1 MVGVILI
8 VGVTLG
14 VLDGVTLG
22 VTEAV
27 AVTDGVT
34 DCVAVGVGVGDGG
47 IYVYPLV
54 QLLTLLNI
62 NCGPET
68 AVVNPTPLFRLVL
81 DNTSV
86 KVCPL
91 TVISSKYESA
101 SLNGL
106 CTRKPERV
114 PARFPA
120 ISL

>member
-1 MVGVILI
+1 M
-8 VGVTLG
+8 
-14 VLDGVTLG
+14 
-22 VTEAV
+22 
-27 AVTDGVT
+27 
-34 DCVAVGVGVGDGG
+34 GDGG
-47 IYVYPLV
+47 IYVNPFV

-62 NCGPET
+62 NCGPVTE
-68 AVVNPTPLFRLVL
+68 VVSPTPLFKLAL
-81 DNTSV
+81 DTTSV

-120 ISL
+120 ISLFKNTSKGPASDIFPSTLSLAPFTKNTAI